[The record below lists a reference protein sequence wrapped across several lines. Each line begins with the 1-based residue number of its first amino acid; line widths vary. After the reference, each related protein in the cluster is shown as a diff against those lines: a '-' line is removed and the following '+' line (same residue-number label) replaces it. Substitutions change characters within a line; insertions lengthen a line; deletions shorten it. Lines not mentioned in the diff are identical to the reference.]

1 MDACCVW
8 ECLLTYCVITCVLY
22 LVWVT
27 PGHRG
32 ALVRQPLDLSWW
44 CCPQGRCC
52 PVETEHGGMTEAEL
66 PFQIQLVSK
75 ETFPQQ
81 CLGL

>member
-1 MDACCVW
+1 MGMPA
-8 ECLLTYCVITCVLY
+8 YVLCDHM
-22 LVWVT
+22 VT
-27 PGHRG
+27 RHRG

-52 PVETEHGGMTEAEL
+52 PAETEHGGMREAEL